1 MQTARYKIR
10 FINGD
15 LEGRSF
21 AVKESGVVI
30 GSSMNADIRSSDAG
44 VAEEHVTLLPQS
56 GGGIVMH
63 CSADALVRN
72 GQASAGTDAALRPG
86 DDVKLGKSLA
96 FVVEEYGALAHS
108 EEPDIDIYGEA
119 TVNPASGGLNA
130 DSGGEDVSHTRYAS
144 AEELADL
151 RAANKSMERQRRLA
165 VVVGIFIS
173 IAILGLA
180 YYISES
186 GVENPVT
193 SPGEVTGVYDDGEQ
207 RIDLGDNGK
216 FLIYYPNSPAMV
228 KNAKGS
234 NFEVL
239 TAVGRKQDVP
249 FHITFEA
256 TPVKDG
262 YAKTPRKSFDEWLAA
277 AEKNSGMKFTSEPQG
292 DFFNKRDNGYPY
304 IRINYTRKAGPM
316 VWRGVACYARFLDK
330 QIVLM
335 REVPETQYWRASSL
349 LKDYDCMSVANST
362 VARYWEV
369 PENPLRENTTKMLQM
384 LNRELRKN
392 IEIASWEDIDLLI
405 SSLFVEAYKNN
416 ERPLIDATQ
425 SLLEKFR
432 AAQKVWYSRK
442 CLEYSD
448 SLRDGKKD
456 ETTRILN
463 DCLEKFEPLNDYR
476 YTRIMKN
483 DWSVE

>member
-1 MQTARYKIR
+1 M
-10 FINGD
+10 
-15 LEGRSF
+15 
-21 AVKESGVVI
+21 
-30 GSSMNADIRSSDAG
+30 
-44 VAEEHVTLLPQS
+44 
-56 GGGIVMH
+56 
-63 CSADALVRN
+63 
-72 GQASAGTDAALRPG
+72 
-86 DDVKLGKSLA
+86 
-96 FVVEEYGALAHS
+96 
-108 EEPDIDIYGEA
+108 
-119 TVNPASGGLNA
+119 NPASGGLNA
-130 DSGGEDVSHTRYAS
+130 DSNGEDVSHTRYAS

-165 VVVGIFIS
+165 VVMGIFMS

-193 SPGEVTGVYDDGEQ
+193 WPGE
-207 RIDLGDNGK
+207 
-216 FLIYYPNSPAMV
+216 
-228 KNAKGS
+228 
-234 NFEVL
+234 
-239 TAVGRKQDVP
+239 VP
-249 FHITFEA
+249 FHITFA
-256 TPVKDG
+256 ASPVKDG

-277 AEKNSGMKFTSEPQG
+277 AEKNSGMKFTSEPQE

-349 LKDYDCMSVANST
+349 LKDYDCISVANST

-369 PENPLRENTTKMLQM
+369 PEKPLRENTTKMLQM

>member
-1 MQTARYKIR
+1 
-10 FINGD
+10 
-15 LEGRSF
+15 
-21 AVKESGVVI
+21 
-30 GSSMNADIRSSDAG
+30 
-44 VAEEHVTLLPQS
+44 
-56 GGGIVMH
+56 
-63 CSADALVRN
+63 
-72 GQASAGTDAALRPG
+72 
-86 DDVKLGKSLA
+86 
-96 FVVEEYGALAHS
+96 
-108 EEPDIDIYGEA
+108 
-119 TVNPASGGLNA
+119 
-130 DSGGEDVSHTRYAS
+130 
-144 AEELADL
+144 
-151 RAANKSMERQRRLA
+151 
-165 VVVGIFIS
+165 
-173 IAILGLA
+173 
-180 YYISES
+180 
-186 GVENPVT
+186 
-193 SPGEVTGVYDDGEQ
+193 
-207 RIDLGDNGK
+207 
-216 FLIYYPNSPAMV
+216 
-228 KNAKGS
+228 
-234 NFEVL
+234 
-239 TAVGRKQDVP
+239 
-249 FHITFEA
+249 
-256 TPVKDG
+256 
-262 YAKTPRKSFDEWLAA
+262 
-277 AEKNSGMKFTSEPQG
+277 MKFTSEPQE

-369 PENPLRENTTKMLQM
+369 PEKPLRENTTKMLQM